1 MRVKTS
7 GIKLVYQHENSILL
21 FQDRSVFE
29 ALRFLLLQKEC
40 YDRFIRTRERKPL
53 VEELTGV
60 KFINHKEPPEVL
72 AEYSDEAKEAIEKLK
87 NVHQRINNRTD
98 VRRLSKMMKE
108 LNNDGEMSAETYLW
122 WVNRY

>member
-1 MRVKTS
+1 MR
-7 GIKLVYQHENSILL
+7 
-21 FQDRSVFE
+21 
-29 ALRFLLLQKEC
+29 
-40 YDRFIRTRERKPL
+40 

-60 KFINHKEPPEVL
+60 KFNNHKEPPEVL
-72 AEYSDEAKEAIEKLK
+72 AECSNEAKEVLEKLK
-87 NVHQRINNRTD
+87 NVCQRINNRAD

>member
-1 MRVKTS
+1 MTDS
-7 GIKLVYQHENSILL
+7 LEQ
-21 FQDRSVFE
+21 
-29 ALRFLLLQKEC
+29 
-40 YDRFIRTRERKPL
+40 ERNTL
-53 VEELTGV
+53 WVSVEELTGV
-60 KFINHKEPPEVL
+60 QFINRKEPPEIL

-87 NVHQRINNRTD
+87 NVCQRINNRAD

>member
-1 MRVKTS
+1 MTDSLEQER
-7 GIKLVYQHENSILL
+7 
-21 FQDRSVFE
+21 E
-29 ALRFLLLQKEC
+29 ALWLR
-40 YDRFIRTRERKPL
+40 

-72 AEYSDEAKEAIEKLK
+72 PEYSNEAREAIDKLK
-87 NVHQRINNRTD
+87 IVCQRINNRAD
-98 VRRLSKMMKE
+98 VQRLSKMMKE

>member
-1 MRVKTS
+1 MTDS
-7 GIKLVYQHENSILL
+7 LEQ
-21 FQDRSVFE
+21 
-29 ALRFLLLQKEC
+29 
-40 YDRFIRTRERKPL
+40 ERNTL
-53 VEELTGV
+53 CVSVEELTGV

-87 NVHQRINNRTD
+87 NVCQRINNRAD

>member
-1 MRVKTS
+1 MTDSLEQER
-7 GIKLVYQHENSILL
+7 
-21 FQDRSVFE
+21 E
-29 ALRFLLLQKEC
+29 ALWLR
-40 YDRFIRTRERKPL
+40 
-53 VEELTGV
+53 VEGLTGV

-72 AEYSDEAKEAIEKLK
+72 ADYSDQAKEAIEKLK
-87 NVHQRINNRTD
+87 NVHQRIKNRAD

>member
-1 MRVKTS
+1 MTDSLEHQR
-7 GIKLVYQHENSILL
+7 NSLWM
-21 FQDRSVFE
+21 
-29 ALRFLLLQKEC
+29 K
-40 YDRFIRTRERKPL
+40 

-60 KFINHKEPPEVL
+60 QFINHKEPPEIL
-72 AEYSDEAKEAIEKLK
+72 AEYSDEAKAAIEKLK
-87 NVHQRINNRTD
+87 NVCQRINNRAD

>member
-1 MRVKTS
+1 MKIQS
-7 GIKLVYQHENSILL
+7 CFI
-21 FQDRSVFE
+21 QDRSVFE
-29 ALRFLLLQKEC
+29 ALHSNSSKRNAMTDSLGQE
-40 YDRFIRTRERKPL
+40 REALWLR

-60 KFINHKEPPEVL
+60 QFINHKEPPEIL
-72 AEYSDEAKEAIEKLK
+72 AEYSDEAKAAIEKLK
-87 NVHQRINNRTD
+87 NVHLRINNRAD

>member
-1 MRVKTS
+1 MTDS
-7 GIKLVYQHENSILL
+7 LEQ
-21 FQDRSVFE
+21 
-29 ALRFLLLQKEC
+29 
-40 YDRFIRTRERKPL
+40 ERDTLWLK

-60 KFINHKEPPEVL
+60 KFINHKEPPKIL
-72 AEYSDEAKEAIEKLK
+72 AEYSDEAKETIEKLK
-87 NVHQRINNRTD
+87 SVYQRINNRAD

>member
-1 MRVKTS
+1 MTDSLEQERNTLWMR
-7 GIKLVYQHENSILL
+7 
-21 FQDRSVFE
+21 
-29 ALRFLLLQKEC
+29 
-40 YDRFIRTRERKPL
+40 

-72 AEYSDEAKEAIEKLK
+72 AEYSDEAKEAFEKFK
-87 NVHQRINNRTD
+87 NVCLRINNRAD

>member
-1 MRVKTS
+1 MTDSLEQERNTLWVK
-7 GIKLVYQHENSILL
+7 
-21 FQDRSVFE
+21 
-29 ALRFLLLQKEC
+29 
-40 YDRFIRTRERKPL
+40 

-72 AEYSDEAKEAIEKLK
+72 SEYSDETKEAIEKLK
-87 NVHQRINNRTD
+87 DVCQRINNRAD
-98 VRRLSKMMKE
+98 VGRLSKMMKE

>member
-1 MRVKTS
+1 MTDSLEQEREDLWVRVEK
-7 GIKLVYQHENSILL
+7 
-21 FQDRSVFE
+21 
-29 ALRFLLLQKEC
+29 
-40 YDRFIRTRERKPL
+40 
-53 VEELTGV
+53 LTGV
-60 KFINHKEPPEVL
+60 KFNNHKEPPEVL

-87 NVHQRINNRTD
+87 NVHQRVNNRAD

>member
-1 MRVKTS
+1 MTDSLEQER
-7 GIKLVYQHENSILL
+7 
-21 FQDRSVFE
+21 D
-29 ALRFLLLQKEC
+29 ALWLR
-40 YDRFIRTRERKPL
+40 

-72 AEYSDEAKEAIEKLK
+72 SEYSDETKEAIEKLK
-87 NVHQRINNRTD
+87 NVYQRINNRAD

>member
-1 MRVKTS
+1 MTDALKKER
-7 GIKLVYQHENSILL
+7 
-21 FQDRSVFE
+21 E
-29 ALRFLLLQKEC
+29 ALWVR
-40 YDRFIRTRERKPL
+40 

-60 KFINHKEPPEVL
+60 KFNNHKEPPEVL
-72 AEYSDEAKEAIEKLK
+72 AEYSDEAKETIEKLK
-87 NVHQRINNRTD
+87 NLHQRMNNRAD

>member
-1 MRVKTS
+1 VR
-7 GIKLVYQHENSILL
+7 
-21 FQDRSVFE
+21 
-29 ALRFLLLQKEC
+29 
-40 YDRFIRTRERKPL
+40 

-60 KFINHKEPPEVL
+60 IFINRKEPPEVL

-87 NVHQRINNRTD
+87 NVYQRINNRAD
-98 VRRLSKMMKE
+98 VGRLSKMMKE